1 VREAAAWR
9 AACGG
14 GALAALLNS
23 GFAAPVQAATRACNP
38 IWSDE
43 FTSGSLDP
51 AHWTASEDC
60 WGGGNGERQCYTPTS
75 VSVGPRGLVLTASPR
90 DVVGPE
96 FPARLGR
103 GAGRQRLRHYA
114 SGQVTTYGKAAFRYG
129 RIEVRA
135 RLPQGQG
142 LWPAI
147 WMLPVDDAYGA
158 FPRSGE
164 IDIAEAVNLGTGGAN
179 LVHGSLHA
187 GRALGKMHSL
197 TGATALADPDA
208 FHVFGLDWTPRRL
221 TWLLDGKPYLS
232 APTRPPFDRRFYLI
246 LNLAVGGRWPEA
258 NGHGVDPGSL
268 PARMEISWVRV
279 CAPAS

>member
-1 VREAAAWR
+1 MREAAA
-9 AACGG
+9 CGLS
-14 GALAALLNS
+14 ALAALL
-23 GFAAPVQAATRACNP
+23 GGGVIAPVHAAVRECRP
-38 IWSDE
+38 VWSDH
-43 FTSGSLDP
+43 FRSGSLDI
-51 AHWTASEDC
+51 ARWTPSDDC
-60 WGGGNGERQCYTPTS
+60 WGGGNGERQCYTPDS
-75 VSVGPRGLVLTASPR
+75 VSVGPQGLILSAAAR

-96 FPARLGR
+96 LPTRLGR
-103 GAGRQRLRHYA
+103 GTGRQRLRHYA

-147 WMLPVDDAYGA
+147 WMMPVHDAYGA

-164 IDIAEAVNLGTGGAN
+164 IDIAEAVNLGAGGAK
-179 LVHGSLHA
+179 LAHGSLHS
-187 GRALGKMHSL
+187 GPALGETRSL
-197 TGATALADPDA
+197 TGATALSDPGA
-208 FHVFGLDWTPRRL
+208 FHVFGLNWTPRRL

-268 PARMEISWVRV
+268 PARMVISWVRV
-279 CAPAS
+279 CAPDS